1 MRSELWKLV
10 LVLAA
15 GFGSAGCIVGDGV
28 LAARDNFE
36 ETRPFRPGGTF
47 ELENTNG
54 PITIATWDE
63 DRVRIEAERAATTER
78 LLEKIEIDV
87 SGEGDRVRVKTRL
100 PRRWPLGTSGSVSYH
115 VTLPRQARLE
125 LETVNGRVEVEGISG
140 EVRAST
146 VNGRVE
152 ITRTAG
158 AIEASTVNGSIEVS
172 YDEADADG
180 HHSFSTTN
188 GSVTLY
194 LPADVSGRFEARTVN
209 GSIRTDFPLEVKGRI
224 GKRLEG
230 RLGDGRGSY
239 EIHTVNGSVK
249 IRES

>member
-1 MRSELWKLV
+1 MRSELRNLV
-10 LVLAA
+10 LVAVA
-15 GFGSAGCIVGDGV
+15 GLGSAGCIVGDAV
-28 LAARDNFE
+28 LAARDSFE
-36 ETRPFRPGGTF
+36 ETRPFEPGGTF

-54 PITIATWDE
+54 SITIATWDE
-63 DRVRIEAERAATTER
+63 GRVRIEAERAATTER
-78 LLEKIEIDV
+78 MLEKIEIDV

-100 PRRWPLGTSGSVSYH
+100 PRRWAFGASGSVSYH
-115 VTLPRQARLE
+115 VTLPRKARLE
-125 LETVNGRVEVEGISG
+125 LQTVNGRVAVEGVSG

-158 AIEASTVNGSIEVS
+158 EVEASTVNGSIEVA

-230 RLGDGRGSY
+230 RLGDGSGSY
-239 EIHTVNGSVK
+239 EIRTVNGSVK
-249 IRES
+249 IRQS